1 MGCSQMNKVIE
12 KVFSGSMLMSFILA
26 SCNLQTAS
34 NVSAMESTSNILIGE
49 TSTTETEEN
58 IAKAATPEQQKEIA
72 KVLYDDIKRYWDMR
86 DINWHIGNEEHNSD
100 EINVAYRNFFDS
112 GNVIYNSNITY
123 GMKLKF
129 DEERYEEALKD
140 KSKNWDCKILSGHV
154 ANVLKKW
161 GIKHRCISF
170 TNLEGVSHSCIIYA
184 VSKVSKTGETE
195 ENWYVLDMEIM
206 RKAESQKRYFKCEIT
221 NFDPEVYFPLK
232 SPIDA
237 ARIPLEVY
245 ADNKYFGF
253 YGVPSVFVYGDDENA
268 LLDKTGIAR
277 NNMLIGEWV
286 YRNCTEDFKKKF
298 LVMNVADTE
307 FGNYYGHR
315 RPVVENLKKIS
326 RRLFVE
332 ERLPLPNVYRS
343 FSLIFFHNGQL
354 KQSKMSN
361 LILLSDRFE
370 DYLLN
375 KHEGFLKTSEAGIAS
390 YVN

>member
-12 KVFSGSMLMSFILA
+12 KVLSSSMLMSSILT

-34 NVSAMESTSNILIGE
+34 NVSAMENVSKYLDIE

-58 IAKAATPEQQKEIA
+58 IAKSATPEQQKEIA
-72 KVLYDDIKRYWDMR
+72 KVLYNDIKRYWDMR
-86 DINWHIGNEEHNSD
+86 DINWHVKNEEHNSN
-100 EINVAYRNFFDS
+100 EINDVYRKFFDS
-112 GNVIYNSNITY
+112 GNIKY

-170 TNLEGVSHSCIIYA
+170 TNLKGVSHTCIIYA
-184 VSKVSKTGETE
+184 VSEVSRTGETE

-253 YGVPSVFVYGDDENA
+253 FGVTDVFVYGDDENA
-268 LLDKTGIAR
+268 LLDETGIAR

-286 YRNCTEDFKKKF
+286 YRNCTENFKKKF

-307 FGNYYGHR
+307 FRDYSGHR
-315 RPVVENLKKIS
+315 RPVVENLNKIS

-332 ERLPLPNVYRS
+332 EKLPLPSVYRS
-343 FSLIFFHNGQL
+343 FSLIFFHDGQL

-361 LILLSDRFE
+361 LMLLSDDFE
-370 DYLLN
+370 NYLLN
-375 KHEGFLKTSEAGIAS
+375 KQKEFLETSEAGITS

>member
-49 TSTTETEEN
+49 TSNTETKEN
-58 IAKAATPEQQKEIA
+58 ITKAATPEQQEEIA
-72 KVLYDDIKRYWDMR
+72 EVLYNDIKRYWDRR
-86 DINWHIGNEEHNSD
+86 DIEWHIENEEHNSD
-100 EINVAYRNFFDS
+100 EIDVVYRKFFDS
-112 GNVIYNSNITY
+112 GNTIYDSNITY
-123 GMKLKF
+123 GKKLKF
-129 DEERYEEALKD
+129 DEERYEEALK
-140 KSKNWDCKILSGHV
+140 KGSKNWDCKILSGHV
-154 ANVLKKW
+154 ANVLKKL

-170 TNLEGVSHSCIIYA
+170 ANSGGVHTCIIYA
-184 VSKVSKTGETE
+184 VSEVSKTGETE

-221 NFDPEVYFPLK
+221 NFKPEVYFPLK

-245 ADNKYFGF
+245 ADNQYFGF
-253 YGVPSVFVYGDDENA
+253 YGVSSVFVYGDDENA

-286 YRNCTEDFKKKF
+286 YRNCTENFKKKF

-307 FGNYYGHR
+307 IGSCYGHR
-315 RPVVENLKKIS
+315 RPVVENLDKIS

-332 ERLPLPNVYRS
+332 ERLPLPSAYRS

-361 LILLSDRFE
+361 LMLLSDGFE
-370 DYLLN
+370 GYLLN
-375 KHEGFLKTSEAGIAS
+375 EHEEFLKTSESGMTS
-390 YVN
+390 YVS

>member
-1 MGCSQMNKVIE
+1 
-12 KVFSGSMLMSFILA
+12 
-26 SCNLQTAS
+26 
-34 NVSAMESTSNILIGE
+34 MENTSKYLDIE

-72 KVLYDDIKRYWDMR
+72 KILYNDIKRYWDMR
-86 DINWHIGNEEHNSD
+86 DINWHVENEKHNSD
-100 EINVAYRNFFDS
+100 EINDVYRKFFDS

-140 KSKNWDCKILSGHV
+140 KSKNWDCKVLSGHV
-154 ANVLKKW
+154 ANVLKKC
-161 GIKHRCISF
+161 GIKHRCIGFAS
-170 TNLEGVSHSCIIYA
+170 LGGASHACIIYA
-184 VSKVSKTGETE
+184 VSELSSTGETE
-195 ENWYVLDMEIM
+195 ENWYVLDMEVM
-206 RKAESQKRYFKCEIT
+206 RKAESAKRYFKCEIT
-221 NFDPEVYFPLK
+221 NFDPEVYSPLK

-237 ARIPLEVY
+237 ACIPLEVY
-245 ADNKYFGF
+245 ADNRYFGF

-286 YRNCTEDFKKKF
+286 YRNCTENFKKKF

-307 FGNYYGHR
+307 IVNYYSNK
-315 RPVVENLKKIS
+315 RPIVAELEKFS

-354 KQSKMSN
+354 KQSKMSK
-361 LILLSDRFE
+361 LILLSDDFE
-370 DYLLN
+370 NYLLN
-375 KHEGFLKTSEAGIAS
+375 KQKEFLETSEADVTL
-390 YVN
+390 YVE